1 MGVNIGMGWNGG
13 LVTSIISGLSTWPA
27 ISISFE
33 FTAATF
39 DKFKF

>member
-1 MGVNIGMGWNGG
+1 MRENIGMGWNGG

-27 ISISFE
+27 TGIFE
-33 FTAATF
+33 FTATTF